1 MRILVLGAGGVGGYF
16 GGRLAEAG
24 ADVAFAVRPKRKAEL
39 ARDGLVVESP
49 HAGDIRMPVAALA
62 KEELGPGWDVVLL
75 TCKAY
80 DLADAI
86 ATIRPAVD
94 DRTAILPILNGLA
107 HIEALEAAF
116 GADRVLGGLA
126 GIQATLTPEGVVR
139 HLAPLT
145 FITFGE
151 LDGRV
156 TDRVRALAAVFART
170 PIPPTVSDDIR
181 RDLWGKLVFL
191 GTLAQASVLMRANL
205 GEIAAVPGGQA
216 WIERLLERNI
226 AVAAGNG
233 QALPPGQ
240 IDFLWRFFR
249 TSPASTASMLRDLEA
264 GGRIEA
270 DHILGE
276 LLAAARRAGVPDE
289 LHAAAWLHAKA
300 YEARRDAGR
309 LPGAAGRAT
318 RPGA

>member
-24 ADVAFAVRPKRKAEL
+24 EEVAFAVRPRRKAQL
-39 ARDGLVVESP
+39 DRHGLVIESP
-49 HAGDIRMPVAALA
+49 HAGDLRMRVSALLH
-62 KEELGPGWDVVLL
+62 EELEPGWDAILF

-80 DLADAI
+80 DLEDAI
-86 ATIRPAVD
+86 ATIGPAVD

-107 HIEALEAAF
+107 HIGALEAAF
-116 GADRVLGGLA
+116 GVGRVLGGLA

-151 LDGRV
+151 LDGSI
-156 TDRVRALAAVFART
+156 TDRVTALKAAFART
-170 PIPPTVSDDIR
+170 PIPPTVSENIR

-205 GEIAAVPGGQA
+205 GEIAAAPGGQA
-216 WIERLLERNI
+216 WIERLFERNV
-226 AVAAGNG
+226 AVSAGNG
-233 QALPPGQ
+233 QVLPPGQ
-240 IDFLWRFFR
+240 IEFLRKFFR
-249 TSPASTASMLRDLEA
+249 SSPAATASMLRDLENS
-264 GGRIEA
+264 GRIEA

-289 LHAAAWLHAKA
+289 LHEAAYLHAKA

-309 LPGAAGRAT
+309 LPASPSA
-318 RPGA
+318 

>member
-24 ADVAFAVRPKRKAEL
+24 EEVAFAVRPRRKAQL
-39 ARDGLVVESP
+39 DRDGLVVESP
-49 HAGDIRMPVAALA
+49 HAGDMRIPVTALA
-62 KEELGPGWDVVLL
+62 PGELGPGWDVILL

-86 ATIRPAVD
+86 ETILPAVD
-94 DRTAILPILNGLA
+94 ARTAILPILNGLA
-107 HIEALEAAF
+107 HIDALEAAF
-116 GADRVLGGLA
+116 GTGRVLGGLA

-151 LDGRV
+151 LDGSI
-156 TDRVRALAAVFART
+156 TDRVTALKAAFART
-170 PIPPTVSDDIR
+170 PIPPTVSDNIR

-216 WIERLLERNI
+216 WIERLFERNV

-233 QALPPGQ
+233 QVLPPEQ
-240 IDFLWRFFR
+240 VEFLRRFFR
-249 TSPASTASMLRDLEA
+249 TSPAATASMLRDLEN

-276 LLAAARRAGVPDE
+276 LLTAARRAGLPDE
-289 LHAAAWLHAKA
+289 LHEAAWLHAKA

-309 LPGAAGRAT
+309 LPTGPAA
-318 RPGA
+318 